1 MGISALGIGYGQDS
15 RDRRCMS
22 TRLFTTWHTSSVDGL
37 DHAVTDEEMAT
48 GLGKHAGRYAAV
60 CGHELLA
67 TLMSSPPGARCPRC
81 VAYVRARA
89 TLRDFDQ
96 RQQQQHSHRK
106 PGLLARLLHG
116 DSGRSEAAHG

>member
-1 MGISALGIGYGQDS
+1 
-15 RDRRCMS
+15 
-22 TRLFTTWHTSSVDGL
+22 VDGL

-48 GLGKHAGRYAAV
+48 GMGKRAGRYAAA

-67 TLMSSPPGARCPRC
+67 TLMSSPPGARCQRC

-96 RQQQQHSHRK
+96 RQQHSHRK
-106 PGLLARLLHG
+106 PGLLARLLHL
-116 DSGRSEAAHG
+116 DSRPSDAAHG